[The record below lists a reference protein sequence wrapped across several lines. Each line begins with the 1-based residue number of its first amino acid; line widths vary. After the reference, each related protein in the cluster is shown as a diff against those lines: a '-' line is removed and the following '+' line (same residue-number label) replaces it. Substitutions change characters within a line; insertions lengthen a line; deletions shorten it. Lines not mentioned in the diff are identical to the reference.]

1 MKLYRYILG
10 IFLAVFFVAGCT
22 GLNQETPEK
31 FVNRFYTNI
40 EQNNVDELMGMF
52 DLSTLSEQEV
62 PMLKSKLFVLIA
74 EMSKG
79 ISAKGGLDRVE
90 VVKQTFSEDKKSVEL
105 ELLIHYKNG
114 DSDEDSME
122 LVKTDSGWK
131 IS

>member
-22 GLNQETPEK
+22 GLNQETPEQ